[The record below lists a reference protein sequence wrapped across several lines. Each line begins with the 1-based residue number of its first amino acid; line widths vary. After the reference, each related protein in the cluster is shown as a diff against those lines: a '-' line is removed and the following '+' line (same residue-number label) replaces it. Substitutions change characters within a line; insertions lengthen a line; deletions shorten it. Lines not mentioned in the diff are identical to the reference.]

1 MGEVKREEEGGC
13 VRACVYGCVVYVAVH
28 VCMYVCG
35 GITVTNAFYA
45 HSIDTHYTH
54 THMRLPF
61 LHVLLLPLLLPSY
74 EHTCG
79 AGAE

>member
-1 MGEVKREEEGGC
+1 MCAGVC
-13 VRACVYGCVVYVAVH
+13 GCVVHACVCAV
-28 VCMYVCG
+28 VCVC
-35 GITVTNAFYA
+35 ITVTYAFYA

-74 EHTCG
+74 EHTCDTCVCYGDG